1 MKFTMKFG
9 HIKTPTP
16 QISHT
21 WSESKE
27 QEEAVAME
35 TLIPDM
41 LRWCFVLPAAHATER
56 ERDVDKHKQDNVVN
70 LWRMHGWLQTNI

>member
-1 MKFTMKFG
+1 MKFG

-21 WSESKE
+21 WSESEEKE

-41 LRWCFVLPAAHATER
+41 LRWCFVLPAALTTER
-56 ERDVDKHKQDNVVN
+56 ERE
-70 LWRMHGWLQTNI
+70 REM

>member
-1 MKFTMKFG
+1 MKFG
-9 HIKTPTP
+9 PIKTPTP

-21 WSESKE
+21 WLESEEKE
-27 QEEAVAME
+27 QEEAVTME

-56 ERDVDKHKQDNVVN
+56 EKE
-70 LWRMHGWLQTNI
+70 M

>member
-1 MKFTMKFG
+1 MKFG

-21 WSESKE
+21 WSESEEKE

-41 LRWCFVLPAAHATER
+41 LRWCFVLPAALATER
-56 ERDVDKHKQDNVVN
+56 ERE
-70 LWRMHGWLQTNI
+70 RCRQTQTGQCG